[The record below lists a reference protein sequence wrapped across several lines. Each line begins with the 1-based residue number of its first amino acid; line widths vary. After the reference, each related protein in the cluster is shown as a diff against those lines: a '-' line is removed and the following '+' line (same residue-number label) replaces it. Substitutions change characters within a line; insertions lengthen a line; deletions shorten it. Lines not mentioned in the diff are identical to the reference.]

1 MEEDKFS
8 VGESEEEGFQSH
20 GSCGGSRTQN
30 SYDKETVPWYNQYTA
45 MPTVQE
51 SLIYHV
57 TQRINMKPSSVN
69 GYGPTPWKS
78 HGGRKVNYSVTI
90 KASFGEYCLA
100 DTNSGDNSMEPSARG
115 AITRYEASDIDS
127 NWRVFHL
134 ESKRLVKRYE
144 LTLWPM
150 PYIVINCLNDLHD

>member
-1 MEEDKFS
+1 
-8 VGESEEEGFQSH
+8 
-20 GSCGGSRTQN
+20 
-30 SYDKETVPWYNQYTA
+30 
-45 MPTVQE
+45 
-51 SLIYHV
+51 
-57 TQRINMKPSSVN
+57 MKPSSVN

-150 PYIVINCLNDLHD
+150 PDIVINCLNDLHD